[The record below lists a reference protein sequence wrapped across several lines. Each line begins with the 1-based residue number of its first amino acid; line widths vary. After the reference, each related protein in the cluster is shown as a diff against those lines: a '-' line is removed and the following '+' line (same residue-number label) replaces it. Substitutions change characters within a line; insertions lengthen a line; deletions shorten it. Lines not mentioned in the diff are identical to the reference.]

1 MKSEKGITLTSLV
14 IYICVATIV
23 ISSVALIS
31 SYFFSNVTSIK
42 SQSTYAVEYNKF
54 NMFFLQDVK
63 TNSTANVTSSKIVFA
78 DNTEY
83 EYKQNAIYRNNT
95 KIANNVKSA
104 TFTASTYEVDSI
116 TKNLI
121 TVNLDIGT
129 GSKSYQKEIEYV
141 LKYW

>member
-1 MKSEKGITLTSLV
+1 M
-14 IYICVATIV
+14 
-23 ISSVALIS
+23 
-31 SYFFSNVTSIK
+31 
-42 SQSTYAVEYNKF
+42 
-54 NMFFLQDVK
+54 
-63 TNSTANVTSSKIVFA
+63 ANLTSSKIVFA